1 MQTKYFFRTTF
12 FLAFVLALIP
22 VQSQAYGV
30 TGKQVTELTPNLT
43 MYTLDFEF
51 GFINADMWMP
61 IAASKIT
68 KEDNVTSSLVLS
80 SAPIQK
86 EKYFVPMKSNAAFT
100 LLVLEEHEV
109 GKSKGSVAVDNLPIT
124 FQKKGGPK
132 QIKVFSKEELKDF
145 VIKKY

>member
-1 MQTKYFFRTTF
+1 MQTKYFFRSTF

-22 VQSQAYGV
+22 IQSQAYGV

-61 IAASKIT
+61 IAASKT
-68 KEDNVTSSLVLS
+68 THGDNVTSSLVLS

-86 EKYFVPMKSNAAFT
+86 EKYFVPMKSSANFT
-100 LLVLEEHEV
+100 FLVLEEHEI
-109 GKSKGSVAVDNLPIT
+109 GKSKGVVSIDNLPIT
-124 FQKKGGPK
+124 IQKKGDK
-132 QIKVFSKEELKDF
+132 KKIMVFKKEDLKDF
-145 VIKKY
+145 VVSK